1 MRTLIYILFSGLMLT
16 SIQSIAQDQPQKPRF
31 GKGYYNIGDNQ
42 NKVAPRVTL
51 TPDTLVANE
60 VNKGYYAIKGHQDK
74 LKQKSAWYWKK
85 STAPQFTK
93 GYYTIGDNAKKLYQ
107 PL

>member
-1 MRTLIYILFSGLMLT
+1 MLT
-16 SIQSIAQDQPQKPRF
+16 SIDTIAQDQPDKPRF
-31 GKGYYNIGDNQ
+31 GKGYYNIGNNQ
-42 NKVAPRVTL
+42 EKMAPRVAII
-51 TPDTLVANE
+51 PDTLVANE
-60 VNKGYYAIKGHQDK
+60 VNKGYYSIKGHQDK